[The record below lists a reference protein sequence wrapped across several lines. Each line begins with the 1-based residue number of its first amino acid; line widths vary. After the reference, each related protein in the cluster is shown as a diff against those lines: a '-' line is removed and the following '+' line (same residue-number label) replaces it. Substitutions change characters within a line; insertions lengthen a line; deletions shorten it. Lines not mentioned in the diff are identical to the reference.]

1 MMKMYIWQIL
11 LKPVLGYFCT
21 LDPLGY
27 DYRQIDIMFMTLG
40 SMVSQLSNTQLG
52 EHQIKMI
59 MAFQRTCQGIKM
71 LYSITCIREKIWKK
85 NHYFSILSQSS
96 QIFNFTKEY
105 LKISHG
111 KQN

>member
-59 MAFQRTCQGIKM
+59 MAFQRTCQGIKCYIQ
-71 LYSITCIREKIWKK
+71 L
-85 NHYFSILSQSS
+85 HV
-96 QIFNFTKEY
+96 
-105 LKISHG
+105 
-111 KQN
+111 